1 MIDLLRC
8 LLGYWPRSHPAPQ
21 TIVAR
26 ELLADLGER
35 GLYAVTRRRLD
46 GTHVTTTENL
56 AK

>member
-26 ELLADLGER
+26 A
-35 GLYAVTRRRLD
+35 AI
-46 GTHVTTTENL
+46 
-56 AK
+56 AKATGHANP